1 MKGRIATVLRV
12 RTLAERRA
20 AGALANAECEVRQ
33 ADQLLA
39 RRRADA
45 SVPPAVGVLRPLQ
58 LRALELQR
66 LARHELVEAALSDR
80 DLSEAQR
87 AELAH
92 AWTLAS
98 VRRRSAERLDER
110 RSVLAA
116 AAARAA
122 ADRALDEAALLRWE
136 PR

>member
-1 MKGRIATVLRV
+1 MKDRIATVLRV

-20 AGALANAECEVRQ
+20 AGALAGAEQ
-33 ADQLLA
+33 QL
-39 RRRADA
+39 RRADHLVA
-45 SVPPAVGVLRPLQ
+45 ERRAAAATPPAAEVLRPVE

-80 DLSEAQR
+80 ESIESRR
-87 AELAH
+87 AELAR

-98 VRRRSAERLDER
+98 VHRRSAERLAER
-110 RSVLAA
+110 RHDIAVAA
-116 AAARAA
+116 VRAA

-136 PR
+136 AP